1 MSSKNTT
8 SRWFLT
14 IASALACAAAASPA
28 VAQSLKVG
36 GTGSALGTMQAL
48 ADAYRKK
55 DPSFEMTV
63 VPNLGSGGGIKAA
76 IAGALDFAVVSR
88 ALKAD
93 EAAAGLVALEYG
105 RTPFVVVTNKPG
117 VTDMTVAQLAEV
129 VAGRASQWKD
139 GSPVR
144 LVLRPTSD
152 NDHTLLSNFSPE
164 MKQALVAA
172 HAREGMVIGI
182 TDQDSANEAERL
194 PGSLGTSSLA
204 LLLSE
209 NRKLQPIAI
218 NGVKPTIQALA
229 QGSYPYVKQMYIV
242 TKGKPAAPVQRFVD
256 FALSAE
262 GRELLA
268 RLGHV
273 PAAAR

>member
-1 MSSKNTT
+1 MLLTMRSARTT
-8 SRWFLT
+8 F
-14 IASALACAAAASPA
+14 AAAFLITSSAAGSDA
-28 VAQSLKVG
+28 IAQQLKVG
-36 GTGSALGTMQAL
+36 GTGSALGTMSAL

-55 DPSFEMTV
+55 DPSFELTV

-76 IAGALDFAVVSR
+76 TAGAIDFAVVSR
-88 ALKAD
+88 VLKPE
-93 EAAAGLVALEYG
+93 EAAAGLVPIEYG
-105 RTPFVVVTNKPG
+105 RTPFVVVTNKAG
-117 VTDMTVAQLAEV
+117 ITDMSIAQLVEI
-129 VAGRASQWKD
+129 VAGRVSQWKD
-139 GSPVR
+139 GAPIR

-152 NDHTLLSNFSPE
+152 HDNTLLSNFSPE
-164 MKQALVAA
+164 MKQAVAA
-172 HAREGMVIGI
+172 AHTREGMVIGV

-194 PGSLGTSSLA
+194 PGSIGTSSLA

-218 NGVKPTIQALA
+218 NGVKPTIQTLA
-229 QGSYPYVKQMYIV
+229 QGSYPYVKSMYIV

-256 FALSAE
+256 FTLSAE

-268 RLGHV
+268 RLGHA